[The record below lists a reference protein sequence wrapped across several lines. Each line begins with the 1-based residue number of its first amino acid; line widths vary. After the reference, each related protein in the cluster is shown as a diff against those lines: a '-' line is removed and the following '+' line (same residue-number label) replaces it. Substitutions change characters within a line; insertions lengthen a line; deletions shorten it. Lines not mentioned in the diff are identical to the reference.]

1 MITKLY
7 QNQSFRW
14 LKALITLVLWVALLS
29 LLLKYYGLS
38 WFIAAS
44 DSITYTVLLI
54 AGFVLLENIFGYYLP
69 TKGNVILAFIFPLAL
84 AIFVLFA
91 GDYIL
96 QFSFKKEVEYL
107 GFSNQIFLVR
117 GFIILLLFASC
128 TLLLNYHG
136 RLEEQAETLE
146 RETQMQQMAKEAELY
161 HLRQQLQPHFLFN
174 SLNSI
179 SALVKSQPE
188 KAREMVLQLSD
199 FLRATIRKDEK
210 KWIGVEEEIA
220 FLKLFLEIEKVR
232 FGHRLI
238 VQFDISEEVKNLKLP
253 QLLIQPLL
261 ENAVKHSLYGLTG
274 DVEIQIHF
282 TVKGNALFVHII
294 NPYDPQAG
302 QPKGAGFGI
311 EAVERRLFL
320 IFGRYDLLKKNLS
333 DNSFK
338 VELLIPQI
346 HD

>member
-14 LKALITLVLWVALLS
+14 LKALLTLVLWVTLLS
-29 LLLKYYGLS
+29 LMLKYYGLS
-38 WFIAAS
+38 WFVAVS
-44 DSITYTVLLI
+44 DSCIYTILII

-69 TKGNVILAFIFPLAL
+69 TKGNVILAFIFPVAL

-96 QFSFKKEVEYL
+96 QFSFKKEIAYL
-107 GFSNQIFLVR
+107 EFTDQIFLVR
-117 GFIILLLFASC
+117 GFIILILFSSC
-128 TLLLNYHG
+128 TLLLNFYG
-136 RLEEQAETLE
+136 RLEEQAEVLE
-146 RETQMQQMAKEAELY
+146 RENKMRQMAKEAELF

-179 SALVKSQPE
+179 SALVKGQPD

-210 KWIGVEEEIA
+210 KWIGVEEEIS
-220 FLKLFLEIEKVR
+220 FLNLFLEIEKVR
-232 FGHRLI
+232 FGHRLKVHFTI
-238 VQFDISEEVKNLKLP
+238 DDNVNKLKLP

-261 ENAVKHSLYGLTG
+261 ENSVKHSLYGLTG
-274 DVEIQIHF
+274 EVEIKIDF
-282 TVKGNALFVHII
+282 SVKGNMLRVSIV
-294 NPYDPQAG
+294 NPFDPQAG
-302 QPKGAGFGI
+302 QPKGVGFGI

-320 IFGRYDLLKKNLS
+320 IFGRYDLLKRKQLN
-333 DNSFK
+333 NIFEVK
-338 VELLIPQI
+338 LLIPQAN
-346 HD
+346 D